1 MAVVLY
7 NCPTT
12 KSIGLSLNPAHHKTT
27 FDPATDVIR
36 DLSPGDIIE
45 AALVVRV
52 QEKENLIVQLNPK
65 TRGIVYVS
73 MKGWTGFMYWGDRA
87 GL

>member
-12 KSIGLSLNPAHHKTT
+12 KSIGLSLNPAHHKAT
-27 FDPATDVIR
+27 FDPASDVTR

-45 AALVVRV
+45 DALVARV
-52 QEKENLIVQLNPK
+52 QAKENLIVQLNTK

-73 MKGWTGFMYWGDRA
+73 IS
-87 GL
+87 GLAL